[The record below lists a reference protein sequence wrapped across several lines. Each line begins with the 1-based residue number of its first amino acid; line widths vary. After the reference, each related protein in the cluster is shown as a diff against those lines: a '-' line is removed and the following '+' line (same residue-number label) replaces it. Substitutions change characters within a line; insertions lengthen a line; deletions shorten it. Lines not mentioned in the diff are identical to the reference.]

1 MALPAISPGLR
12 QTARRLKAHPGLTT
26 AIVLTLALGLGATTA
41 IFAVVYG
48 VLLKPLPYPDSNELV
63 SLRHTVPGLSAMIGG
78 DADDSYGLAESMYVT
93 YRDEARVFEHVGLWT
108 TFQQTLTG
116 TLESQ
121 QVTVLAVASGTLQ
134 ALGVQPTS
142 GRWFSDSEYT
152 LEAVSG
158 SDPVILSYAFWQR
171 RFGGDAAALG
181 GTLALDGRPAQIV
194 GIMPATF
201 SFLDVTPQPDIIS
214 AVRTDGTTM
223 LISSAARAPT
233 TLMLAAPNYAGIAR
247 LKDGFTAAD
256 ANLDVAR
263 LLSIWLDAWPSG
275 RLSREAVRDWGYAP
289 ALMPLKD
296 EIVGGV
302 AGMLWVLM
310 GAVGAVLLIATAN
323 IANLLL
329 ARADARAQ
337 EFAIRATLGAGRR
350 QIAGEFMREGFI
362 LCAVGGIVGI
372 ALARAGIEVLTAFA
386 PPNLPRVGEI
396 AIGGAALAFASL
408 AAVATGAAFGAIPAV
423 KHVFG
428 GRAQFGVGPRGATAS
443 RERNGTRHA
452 LIVVQV
458 ALALVLLVGAGL
470 MIRTFQ
476 SLSAVD
482 PGFRDAERILAARIF
497 IPPAAIQESERYTRV
512 YREALERI
520 EALPGVTAA
529 GFGNTVP
536 LEGGGMAVAMYV
548 EDRFDAT
555 APPPLV
561 RRVLRV
567 SPGHLEALATRVI
580 AGRTIEWADL
590 DRENRNV
597 ALVSANLARELWGEP
612 QAAIGK
618 RIRWTVPSSAGPW
631 QEIVGVTQ
639 DVYQDGLHRPA
650 PAIVYSPLLTQGSD
664 LRGVIYAV
672 RSGRAQTESFA
683 SEVRQAVWASH
694 PEIVVTLRTMQD
706 IYSNSLAR
714 TSFMLVLLAIAGAMA
729 LFLSVVGVYGVTSYF
744 VSQRTR
750 EIGIRLALGAAPTSV
765 QRMFVRSS
773 ITTALIGI
781 AAGLVVAAGLSRFLM
796 SQLFEVRPLDFPTY
810 LTVLGALLGAV
821 TLAAYLPAR
830 RAAKLDP
837 AETLRAE

>member
-1 MALPAISPGLR
+1 MATLQLSPGLR
-12 QTARRLKAHPGLTT
+12 QTARRLKAYPGFTT

-48 VLLKPLPYPDSNELV
+48 VLLKPLPYPESHQLV

-78 DADDSYGLAESMYVT
+78 DPEDTYGLAESMYVT
-93 YRDEARVFEHVGLWT
+93 YRDQARVFEHLGLWT

-116 TLESQ
+116 AGESQ
-121 QVTVLAVASGTLQ
+121 QVTVLAVANGALQ
-134 ALGVQPTS
+134 TLGVQPAL

-152 LEAVSG
+152 LEAANS
-158 SDPVILSYAFWQR
+158 SDPVIVSYAFWQR
-171 RFGGDAAALG
+171 RFGGNAAALG
-181 GTLALDGRPAQIV
+181 GALSLDGRLAQVV
-194 GIMPATF
+194 GVMPATF
-201 SFLDVTPQPDIIS
+201 RFLDLTPQPDVIS

-223 LISSAARAPT
+223 LISSAARAPS
-233 TLMLAAPNYAGIAR
+233 TLMLAPPNYAGIAR
-247 LKDGFTAAD
+247 LKDGVTVAD

-275 RLSREAVRDWGYAP
+275 RQSRAAVRDWGYAP
-289 ALMPLKD
+289 ALIPLKD

-310 GAVGAVLLIATAN
+310 GTVGAVLLIATAN
-323 IANLLL
+323 IATLTL

-337 EFAIRATLGAGRR
+337 EFAIRAALGARWR
-350 QIAGEFMREGFI
+350 EIAGELMRESFV
-362 LCAVGGIVGI
+362 LCAAGGIVGV
-372 ALARAGIEVLTAFA
+372 ALAFAGIEVLSAFA

-396 AIGGAALAFASL
+396 AIGAAALGFAAI
-408 AAVATGAAFGAIPAV
+408 AAVTAGAAFGAIPAV
-423 KHVFG
+423 KHGFG
-428 GRAQFGVGPRGATAS
+428 SKARLGAAPRGATAS

-452 LIVVQV
+452 LVVVQV
-458 ALALVLLVGAGL
+458 ALALVLLIGAGL

-476 SLSAVD
+476 SLSALD
-482 PGFRDAERILAARIF
+482 PGFRDADRILAARIF
-497 IPPAAIQESERYTRV
+497 IPPAAIRESERYTRV
-512 YREALERI
+512 FREALERI

-536 LEGGGMAVAMYV
+536 LEGGGMAAAVYV
-548 EDRFDAT
+548 EDRFEAT
-555 APPPLV
+555 APLPPV

-590 DRENRNV
+590 DGEARNV

-612 QAAIGK
+612 QAAVGK
-618 RIRWTVPSSAGPW
+618 RIRWTVPSASGAW

-672 RSGRAQTESFA
+672 RTSRAQTESFA

-706 IYSNSLAR
+706 VYSTSLAR
-714 TSFMLVLLAIAGAMA
+714 TSFVLVLLAIAGVMA
-729 LFLSVVGVYGVTSYF
+729 LFLSVVGVYGVTSYL
-744 VSQRTR
+744 VSQRAR
-750 EIGIRLALGAAPTSV
+750 EIGIRLALGAAPTVV
-765 QRMFVRSS
+765 QRMFVRSG

-781 AAGLVVAAGLSRFLM
+781 VAGLVAAAGLSAFLM
-796 SQLFEVRPLDFPTY
+796 SQLFEVRPLDLPTY
-810 LTVLGALLGAV
+810 LAAIGALLGAV

-830 RAAKLDP
+830 RAGQLDP
-837 AETLRAE
+837 METLRAE